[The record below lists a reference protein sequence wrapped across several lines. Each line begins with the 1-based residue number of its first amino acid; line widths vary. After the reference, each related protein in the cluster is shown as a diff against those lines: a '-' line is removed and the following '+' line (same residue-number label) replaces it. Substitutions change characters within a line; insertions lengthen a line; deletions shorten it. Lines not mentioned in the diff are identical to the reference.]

1 MYIFPVDAMSKDP
14 VKSFLRR
21 ILKNV
26 LPSLFATLAA
36 LSLLQMENDLLSLIT
51 VISTILV
58 FVIFRLDY
66 RVPIGF
72 GIALLLSAMFFL
84 NDTSISN
91 KIGILSFWLLVT
103 GVSSVLLRQYSFI
116 EKSLTYM
123 TLKRVLKFKNE
134 GCF

>member
-1 MYIFPVDAMSKDP
+1 MYISPVNAMSKDP
-14 VKSFLRR
+14 VKSFLKR

-26 LPSLFATLAA
+26 LLSLFATLAA

-84 NDTSISN
+84 NDTNISN

-134 GCF
+134 G

>member
-1 MYIFPVDAMSKDP
+1 MYISPVNAMSKDP

-26 LPSLFATLAA
+26 LLSLFATLAA

-84 NDTSISN
+84 NDTNISN

-134 GCF
+134 G

>member
-1 MYIFPVDAMSKDP
+1 MYISPVNAMSKDP

-26 LPSLFATLAA
+26 LLSLFATLAA

-84 NDTSISN
+84 NDTNISN
-91 KIGILSFWLLVT
+91 KIGILIFWLLVT

-123 TLKRVLKFKNE
+123 TLKRVLKFKN
-134 GCF
+134 GG

>member
-1 MYIFPVDAMSKDP
+1 MSKDP

-26 LPSLFATLAA
+26 LLSLFATLAA

-84 NDTSISN
+84 NDTNISN

-134 GCF
+134 G

>member
-1 MYIFPVDAMSKDP
+1 MYISPVNAMSKDP

-26 LPSLFATLAA
+26 LLSLFATLAA

-84 NDTSISN
+84 NDTNVSN

-134 GCF
+134 G

>member
-1 MYIFPVDAMSKDP
+1 MYISPVNAMSKDP
-14 VKSFLRR
+14 VKSFLGR

-26 LPSLFATLAA
+26 LLSLFATLAA

-84 NDTSISN
+84 NDTNISN

-134 GCF
+134 G